1 MPYLSLKCLARFS
14 SSAIVVSAFIF
25 KTADH
30 KSKNALNDEIIAFR
44 SLSKLREIKREKQKF
59 FEKFYRILD
68 IKLARE
74 VKSFLKML

>member
-1 MPYLSLKCLARFS
+1 MARFS

-25 KTADH
+25 KTADY

-44 SLSKLREIKREKQKF
+44 SLSKLREIKRKKQKF

-68 IKLARE
+68 FKNSKRSEKFFKNAIKFSLD
-74 VKSFLKML
+74 